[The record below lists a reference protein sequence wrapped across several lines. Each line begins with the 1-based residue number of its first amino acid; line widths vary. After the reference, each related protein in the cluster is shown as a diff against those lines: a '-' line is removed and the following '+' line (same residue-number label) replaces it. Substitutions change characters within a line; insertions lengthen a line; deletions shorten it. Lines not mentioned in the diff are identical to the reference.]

1 MMNVKV
7 KVYNGV
13 KYDPRTEKVAEV
25 EYNNIKGYEIVTGEM
40 AIEIG
45 LYTDDNSRDKYNE
58 YLVITLENGE
68 KAIFYN
74 SFVDMFII

>member
-1 MMNVKV
+1 MDVKV

-13 KYDPRTEKVAEV
+13 KYNPHTEKVADV
-25 EYNNIKGYEIVTGEM
+25 EYNNIKGYEIVSGER

-45 LYTDDNSRDKYNE
+45 LYTDDNSIDEYNE
-58 YLVITLENGE
+58 YLVITLENDE